1 VNSMKVG
8 FEFSKIKLSSL
19 AVRFSKLI
27 TTTSNYS
34 CGRLMGLLGCLV
46 SLHNNNVKVKG
57 DI

>member
-1 VNSMKVG
+1 MKVG
-8 FEFSKIKLSSL
+8 LEFLKIKLSSL
-19 AVRFSKLI
+19 GVRFSKLI

-34 CGRLMGLLGCLV
+34 RGRLMGLLSCLV